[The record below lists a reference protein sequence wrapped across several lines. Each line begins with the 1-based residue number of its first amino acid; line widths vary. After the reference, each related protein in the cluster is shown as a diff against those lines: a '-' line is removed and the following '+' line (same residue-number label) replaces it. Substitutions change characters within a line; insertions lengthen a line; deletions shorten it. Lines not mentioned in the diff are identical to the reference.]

1 MQNIQVKMHTIT
13 VIEHFFIVLEHKLNN
28 LPEEVNVVIAAALSL
43 CVDSTQTAGTDGG
56 LLAVGFGTSR
66 FDRDAWLGFGIQN
79 HHARCRVKWVG
90 NGDIIVLHIGR
101 VHALVKENL
110 STMPHV
116 TGGAVALIATH
127 GTAVTKPV
135 ARLAIAR
142 VQCVGRTHFVGGD
155 GAGTTL

>member
-1 MQNIQVKMHTIT
+1 MR
-13 VIEHFFIVLEHKLNN
+13 
-28 LPEEVNVVIAAALSL
+28 
-43 CVDSTQTAGTDGG
+43 VDRAQTAGTDGG

-79 HHARCRVKWVG
+79 HHARCRVEWVG
-90 NGDIIVLHIGR
+90 NGDVVVLHIR
-101 VHALVKENL
+101 CVHALVQEML
-110 STMPHV
+110 STMPDV
-116 TGGAVALIATH
+116 AGGAVAFIATH